1 MSFDNDFDIN
11 FDFDMDID
19 IDINSNIIIDKYND
33 YLNEI
38 YENIKNKLDG
48 EVSFKLL
55 NNNMIY
61 ISFKIDHIVNFA
73 ILTITFNYIIKD
85 YVLSLILYNIENKKI
100 KKIDKR
106 IISSNIDSIRILNN
120 ISTISDYILVD
131 FLLIHFN

>member
-1 MSFDNDFDIN
+1 MS
-11 FDFDMDID
+11 FDMDID
-19 IDINSNIIIDKYND
+19 IDLDIDIDIDIDINNNIIDKYNN

-38 YENIKNKLDG
+38 YENIKNKLDDQ
-48 EVSFKLL
+48 VSFKLL

-61 ISFKIDHIVNFA
+61 IRFKMDHIINFA
-73 ILTITFNYIIKD
+73 ILTITFNYIINE
-85 YVLSLILYNIENKKI
+85 YVLSLILYNTQSKKM

-106 IISSNIDSIRILNN
+106 IINSNIDSIRILKN

>member
-1 MSFDNDFDIN
+1 MSFDNNFDIN

-19 IDINSNIIIDKYND
+19 IDINNNIIIDKYND

-48 EVSFKLL
+48 EVVFKLL

-61 ISFKIDHIVNFA
+61 ISFKINHIVNFA
-73 ILTITFNYIIKD
+73 ILTITFNYIIND
-85 YVLSLILYNIENKKI
+85 YVLSLILYNIEDKKI

-106 IISSNIDSIRILNN
+106 IINSNIDSVRILKN

-131 FLLIHFN
+131 FLFIHFN

>member
-1 MSFDNDFDIN
+1 MIFDN
-11 FDFDMDID
+11 DFDMDID
-19 IDINSNIIIDKYND
+19 IDIDIDMDINNNIIDKYND

-38 YENIKNKLDG
+38 YENIKNKLDDQ
-48 EVSFKLL
+48 VSFKLL

-61 ISFKIDHIVNFA
+61 IRFKMDHIINFA
-73 ILTITFNYIIKD
+73 ILTITFNYIINE
-85 YVLSLILYNIENKKI
+85 YVLSLILYNTQSKKM

-106 IISSNIDSIRILNN
+106 IINSNIDSIRILKN